1 MQKTILTLLVML
13 GIGPLGVWPAWAEAP
28 SLGIEL
34 NAAQDRDGGCRMTFV
49 AMNGLGRDLSALVLE
64 AVIFTPEGQVE
75 RLALLDFQDL
85 PQVRPR
91 VRQFD
96 LPDLACA
103 QVGQVLINAVGA
115 CTGPDLTQAICA
127 HAITPTSRVDTIRI
141 LE

>member
-1 MQKTILTLLVML
+1 MQKTVLTLLVML
-13 GIGPLGVWPAWAEAP
+13 GIGPLGAWPAWATEPA
-28 SLGIEL
+28 LGIEL

-49 AMNGLGRDLSALVLE
+49 AMNGLGSDLSALVLE

-96 LPDLACA
+96 LPDLSCA
-103 QVGQVLINAVGA
+103 QVGQVLINAVGV
-115 CTGPDLTQAICA
+115 CTGAELTADICA
-127 HAITPTSRVDTIRI
+127 NALTPTSRVDAIKI
-141 LE
+141 LG